1 MFEINQNNNEKFE
14 FLKSMYPN
22 AKVSIDLESFD
33 YLDNPRAE
41 YEALTLGV
49 ALKDIPHPSVF
60 EISGQGALD
69 FLNRISTN
77 LLNDLK
83 PYESRWTLFTN
94 EKGRI
99 IDRTLVINFND
110 NVLLIGSAE
119 FKNKLFSWL
128 NKYILLEDL
137 KLNDISPRYSIFEL
151 SGSQAHSFMT
161 LVFDN
166 EIENRLDDQLGPFR
180 LNDYDYWIVKKND
193 FNIKKYFIFCK
204 PENGIHLIKY
214 MLENKSVFDFRI
226 VGREAYDLFRIER
239 GIPSVPNEINDFINP
254 YENGLI
260 GDVNFSKGCY
270 IGQEVIARLETYN
283 KVQRNLKGIV
293 CEENVKPI
301 KDSSV
306 FYETTEIGRITST
319 IYSPSL
325 KKNIGLALIKKDFN
339 ANGLSAFT
347 KNENGTSN
355 NITIVDLPIK
365 K

>member
-1 MFEINQNNNEKFE
+1 MFEIYQSNNEKFE
-14 FLKSMYPN
+14 FLKSIYPN
-22 AKVSIDLESFD
+22 AKVSIDAEGFE
-33 YLDNPRAE
+33 YLDNPHAE

-49 ALKDIPHPSVF
+49 ALKDISNSSVF
-60 EISGQGALD
+60 EISGQSALD

-77 LLNDLK
+77 LLIDLK

-99 IDRTLVINFND
+99 IDRTLVIIFND
-110 NVLLIGSAE
+110 KVLLIGSAE
-119 FKNKLFSWL
+119 YKNKLFSWI
-128 NKYILLEDL
+128 NKYIVLEDL
-137 KLNDISPRYSIFEL
+137 KLVDVSPSYSIFEI
-151 SGSQAHSFMT
+151 SGSQALSFMT

-204 PENGIHLIKY
+204 PENGINLIKY
-214 MLENKSVFDFRI
+214 MLENKSVFDFKI
-226 VGREAYDLFRIER
+226 VGREAYDLFRIEK
-239 GIPSVPNEINDFINP
+239 GIPSVPNEINDFTNP
-254 YENGLI
+254 FESGLI
-260 GDVNFSKGCY
+260 NDVNFTKGCY
-270 IGQEVIARLETYN
+270 IGQEVIARLDTYD
-283 KVQRNLKGIV
+283 KIQRNMKGVIYN
-293 CEENVKPI
+293 ENVNPLKNT
-301 KDSSV
+301 SV
-306 FYETTEIGRITST
+306 FYETTEIGKITST

-325 KKNIGLALIKKDFN
+325 KKNIGLALIKRDFN

-355 NITIVDLPIK
+355 NITVVDLPFK